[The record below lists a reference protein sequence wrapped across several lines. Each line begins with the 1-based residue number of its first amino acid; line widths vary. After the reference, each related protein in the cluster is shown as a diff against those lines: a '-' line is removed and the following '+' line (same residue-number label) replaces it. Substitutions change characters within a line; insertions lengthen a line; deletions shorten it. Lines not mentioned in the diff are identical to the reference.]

1 MTPALVA
8 LTTAGA
14 FGLANLIARARE
26 KRFRALI
33 GGHVAFG
40 VGGTAALF
48 AALHGALLASDDPAV
63 GLAELALGLL
73 ACALLSGMAIAR
85 LRNPAAATLAVMIH
99 VSAAVS
105 GFVIALALVGRL

>member
-40 VGGTAALF
+40 VGGTGALF
-48 AALHGALLASDDPAV
+48 AAWHGAVLAADDPAI

-73 ACALLSGMAIAR
+73 ACALLSGAAIAR
-85 LRNPAAATLAVMIH
+85 LLNPAAATLAVMIH

-105 GFVIALALVGRL
+105 GFVVALALVGRI

>member
-14 FGLANLIARARE
+14 FGAANLVARARE
-26 KRFRALI
+26 RRFWGLI

-48 AALHGALLASDDPAV
+48 ATLHDAVLAPDDPAI

-73 ACALLSGMAIAR
+73 ACALLSGVAISR

-105 GFVIALALVGRL
+105 GFLFAVALVGRI